1 MANIIKSFEQGS
13 PEWWA
18 AKKNKI
24 SGTRF
29 GQLISGRKNRLE
41 YELAN
46 EYLMDVLLPDPD
58 EWTSEEMQFGIDNEP
73 IAVQKYLV
81 KAGLDHLPRYKPG
94 LIVSDF
100 HPDWH
105 CASPDYVV
113 ELPDSA
119 GLIVIEVKCTMNGAI
134 HMQRHVEGP
143 ESSYMPQ
150 IKNYFAVSDDVK
162 EVHWV
167 SYCPDRPERELVV
180 RDFNRT
186 EFAGQ
191 VQIWRDL
198 VGAYADKTLEIVR
211 VFSGF

>member
-1 MANIIKSFEQGS
+1 MANIIRSFEQGS

-29 GQLISGRKNRLE
+29 GQVISGKKNRLE

-46 EYLMDVLLPDPD
+46 EYLTDVLQPESDG
-58 EWTSEEMQFGIDNEP
+58 WVSEEMQFGIDNEP

-81 KAGLDHLPRYKPG
+81 KAKLDKLVGYKPG
-94 LIVSDF
+94 LIVSEF

-113 ELPDSA
+113 ELPD
-119 GLIVIEVKCTMNGAI
+119 GKLIVIEVKCTMNGGI
-134 HMQRHVEGP
+134 HLQRFVEGA
-143 ESSYMPQ
+143 ESSYLPQ
-150 IKNYFAVSDDVK
+150 IKNYFAVSDDVV

-167 SYCPDRPERELVV
+167 SYCPDRPERELVERV
-180 RDFNRT
+180 FERA

-198 VGAYADKTLEIVR
+198 VGAYSEKTLEIVKI
-211 VFSGF
+211 FAGF